1 MNLLCA
7 IFNAIIVIDK
17 MSVYLNH
24 GKNNRV
30 MRILALDIGDRWIG
44 SALTDELK
52 MIATPHK
59 TIQANE
65 LDEFLSD
72 QLVRYDIDTVVVG
85 LPQTM
90 RGKDSTQTIKIRDLF
105 NELEKKFGQVG
116 WALWDERLTS
126 KQADQIKRP
135 KDKEDKLQS
144 HSIAAALILQGY
156 LAHLAFTKNL

>member
-1 MNLLCA
+1 
-7 IFNAIIVIDK
+7 
-17 MSVYLNH
+17 
-24 GKNNRV
+24 

-52 MIATPHK
+52 MIATPFK
-59 TIQANE
+59 TIEADE
-65 LDEFLSD
+65 LEQFIAD
-72 QLVRYDIDTVVVG
+72 QLSTYDIETIVVG

-90 RGKDSTQTIKIRDLF
+90 RGKDSTQTIKTRDLVAA
-105 NELEKKFGQVG
+105 LQQKFSQVS
-116 WALWDERLTS
+116 WAFWDERLTS

-156 LAHLAFTKNL
+156 LAHLAFTQNL